1 VGTIRSDERGVSLP
15 DGRRASWLFACDG
28 LHSAVRRQLHLDRRP
43 HQVARFGLRRHY
55 QIAPWTD
62 LVEVHWTPTGEIY
75 VTPVGEHLV
84 GVAVLGP
91 RGTDYDAVLSH
102 AGALGDRL
110 TDAPVSTEL
119 RGAGPLRQPTKDRTH
134 GRVLLVGDAAG
145 YVDALTGEGIRLGLA
160 QARAAVAAV
169 VAGRPADY
177 ERDWRRLSRAY
188 RLVTTVLV
196 GAAVRPAVRRRIV
209 PLAVRL
215 PLVYGALVETIAR

>member
-1 VGTIRSDERGVSLP
+1 M
-15 DGRRASWLFACDG
+15 
-28 LHSAVRRQLHLDRRP
+28 
-43 HQVARFGLRRHY
+43 
-55 QIAPWTD
+55 
-62 LVEVHWTPTGEIY
+62 
-75 VTPVGEHLV
+75 
-84 GVAVLGP
+84 LGP

-110 TDAPVSTEL
+110 AASGIY
-119 RGAGPLRQPTKDRTH
+119 RIARCRPLRQPTKDRTH

-215 PLVYGALVETIAR
+215 PRVYDALVETIAR